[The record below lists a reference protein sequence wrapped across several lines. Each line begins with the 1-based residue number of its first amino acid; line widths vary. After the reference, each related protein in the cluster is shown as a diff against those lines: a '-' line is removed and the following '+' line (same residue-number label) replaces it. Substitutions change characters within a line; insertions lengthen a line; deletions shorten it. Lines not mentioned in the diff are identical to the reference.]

1 MIKRIFVILS
11 LLFLASISAY
21 VIYVED
27 TRYSLPTPIPTNYEN
42 IPIGSTIVP
51 PNPILSVRDKP
62 LLIHFFNP
70 HCPCSRF
77 NLEHFKALV
86 LNYSDKVDFAIVL
99 QIEKENALE
108 KFKRMD
114 LNLPYVEDKTGEIA
128 DRYGVYSTPQAV
140 ILDKKGNLYYR
151 GNYNK
156 SRYCSLKSSEYA
168 RLALQSLLRE
178 EKLEDLPVYAKIAY
192 GCQLPS
198 EGLNQIRIEFLD
210 DLFSIF

>member
-1 MIKRIFVILS
+1 MKRIFVIFS
-11 LLFLASISAY
+11 LLSLASISGY
-21 VIYVED
+21 VIYYED
-27 TRYSLPTPIPTNYEN
+27 TRYSLPTPIPSHYEN
-42 IPIGSTIVP
+42 IPIGSSILP
-51 PNPILSVRDKP
+51 PSPVLQVKDKP

-77 NLEHFKALV
+77 NLEHFKTLIFHFA
-86 LNYSDKVDFAIVL
+86 DKVDFAVVL
-99 QIEKENALE
+99 QLEKENALD
-108 KFKRMD
+108 KFKRMNM
-114 LNLPYVEDKTGEIA
+114 NLPYVEDKKGEIA

-168 RLALQSLLRE
+168 RIALQSLLRE
-178 EKLEDLPVYAKIAY
+178 EKLQELPKYAKIAY

-210 DLFSIF
+210 NLFSIF